1 MDEEAPRNQAGRT
14 SMNNATVDHAYDDN
28 PKHAVAIEV
37 NHVSVQKSASPLWR
51 RILSFIWDSADGDE
65 EYRRYVRRLDLGLL
79 CVDIFEGQSRA
90 SRLIVIPSV
99 VL

>member
-14 SMNNATVDHAYDDN
+14 SMNNGTVDHTYDDN
-28 PKHAVAIEV
+28 PKDAVSIEV
-37 NHVSVQKSASPLWR
+37 NQVSVQKSESPLWR
-51 RILSFIWDSADGDE
+51 KILSFIWDSADGDE

-79 CVDIFEGQSRA
+79 CANIFNGEFRA
-90 SRLIVIPSV
+90 GGLIFLLCV